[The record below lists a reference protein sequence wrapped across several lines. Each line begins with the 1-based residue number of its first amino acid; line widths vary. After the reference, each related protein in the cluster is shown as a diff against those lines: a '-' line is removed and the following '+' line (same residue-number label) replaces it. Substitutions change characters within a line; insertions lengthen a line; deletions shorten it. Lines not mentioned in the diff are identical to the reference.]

1 MDAIT
6 RSRTSGIDRS
16 LQILDVLTE
25 QNRPMSSYELSK
37 ETGAPVSTVYRLVDE
52 LVEREMLSRREEGT
66 IWLGSRLMRYGLS

>member
-1 MDAIT
+1 MDAIP

-52 LVEREMLSRREEGT
+52 LVERDMLSRREEGA
-66 IWLGSRLMRYGLS
+66 IWLGPRLMR